1 MPMVPNITLILPQSV
16 GCSLLAFIR
25 WTCDD
30 GDTSGRRWVPTNARR
45 ASAGEI
51 TRRNQVGTFEEA
63 KGRIKKAAGDL
74 TGNEALQEEGAQQAD
89 KGAEERQEA
98 KARAEADA
106 HAKRAQELA
115 QEQRNTQR
123 RD

>member
-1 MPMVPNITLILPQSV
+1 V
-16 GCSLLAFIR
+16 GA
-25 WTCDD
+25 
-30 GDTSGRRWVPTNARR
+30 V
-45 ASAGEI
+45 
-51 TRRNQVGTFEEA
+51 EET

-74 TGNEALQEEGAQQAD
+74 TGNDALQEEGARQAD

-98 KARAEADA
+98 KAQAEADA
-106 HAKRAQELA
+106 HAKRARELE